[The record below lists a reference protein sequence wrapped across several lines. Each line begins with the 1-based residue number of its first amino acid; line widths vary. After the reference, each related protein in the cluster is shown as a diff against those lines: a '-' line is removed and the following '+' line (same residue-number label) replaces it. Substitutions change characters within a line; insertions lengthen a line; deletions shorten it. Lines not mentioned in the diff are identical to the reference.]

1 MILQKFESFI
11 EDREKERELTKQ
23 QEQGIIASF
32 PEDTMV
38 DTESDGTMNSND
50 TLAKGKSI
58 ASEFPVELVEDPQ
71 SEYFSTEHEINTQ
84 FPLFNKDTK

>member
-1 MILQKFESFI
+1 MILQTFESFI
-11 EDREKERELTKQ
+11 EDREKERELTRQ
-23 QEQGIIASF
+23 QEQGIIANF

-38 DTESDGTMNSND
+38 DTESDETMNSSD

-58 ASEFPVELVEDPQ
+58 ASEFPVELVEEPQ